1 MRKSGI
7 LGTITWIFGIILIIV
22 AVLSLFSGRIALL
35 DSIANI
41 LRLVNYFGPIPF
53 VIIGIIAIVIGSNRN
68 RAINGLIFIGISYLI
83 PIIASFFTK

>member
-1 MRKSGI
+1 MKKSGI

-22 AVLSLFSGRIALL
+22 AVLSLFSGHIALL

-53 VIIGIIAIVIGSNRN
+53 IIIGIIAIIIGSNRN
-68 RAINGLIFIGISYLI
+68 RAINGLIFIGIAYLI
-83 PIIASFFTK
+83 PIIASFFK

>member
-22 AVLSLFSGRIALL
+22 AVLSLFSGHIALL

-53 VIIGIIAIVIGSNRN
+53 VIIGIIAIIIGSNRN

-83 PIIASFFTK
+83 PIIAGFFK

>member
-22 AVLSLFSGRIALL
+22 AVLSLFSGHIALL

-53 VIIGIIAIVIGSNRN
+53 VIIGIIAIIIGSNRN
-68 RAINGLIFIGISYLI
+68 RAINGLIFIGISYII
-83 PIIASFFTK
+83 PIIAGFFK

>member
-22 AVLSLFSGRIALL
+22 AVLSLFSGHIALL

-53 VIIGIIAIVIGSNRN
+53 IIIGIIAIIIGSNRN
-68 RAINGLIFIGISYLI
+68 RAINGLIFIGIAYLI
-83 PIIASFFTK
+83 PIIASFFK

>member
-22 AVLSLFSGRIALL
+22 AFLSLFSGHIALL

-53 VIIGIIAIVIGSNRN
+53 VIIGIIAIIIGSNRN
-68 RAINGLIFIGISYLI
+68 RAINGLIFIAISYLI
-83 PIIASFFTK
+83 PIIAGFFTK

>member
-22 AVLSLFSGRIALL
+22 AVLSLFSGHIALL

-53 VIIGIIAIVIGSNRN
+53 VIIGIIAIIIGSNRN
-68 RAINGLIFIGISYLI
+68 RAINGLIFIGIAYLI
-83 PIIASFFTK
+83 PIIAGFFTK

>member
-1 MRKSGI
+1 MKKSGI

-22 AVLSLFSGRIALL
+22 AVLSLFSGHIALL

-53 VIIGIIAIVIGSNRN
+53 IIIGIIAIIIGSNRN
-68 RAINGLIFIGISYLI
+68 RAINGLIFIGIAYLI
-83 PIIASFFTK
+83 PIIARFFK

>member
-68 RAINGLIFIGISYLI
+68 RAINGLIFIAISYLI
-83 PIIASFFTK
+83 PIIAGFFK